1 MIEDETVQFDM
12 DIQSVFAGGEWTP
25 EAMSLLEKYGIL
37 VDSLDMVEVNGSSYS
52 GDGYETLTIERKK
65 LTVERLLRNKCQV
78 LTHSLSIM
86 FSSYPCL

>member
-1 MIEDETVQFDM
+1 
-12 DIQSVFAGGEWTP
+12 
-25 EAMSLLEKYGIL
+25 MSLLEKYGIL